1 MTKLSKVATNGGCF
15 GQPFLKLIP
24 AQKGMK
30 YPRIVNLDP
39 RLVRIVTSPE
49 DCDLHVAYIIE
60 YPGPGSFQKRQI
72 ISRVDPDN
80 SAPTI
85 GEEDM
90 NDTWTI
96 SNYVRMDQ
104 GGSWYLSG
112 TPDPWDYP
120 FAPIF
125 TCQNL
130 PNPNEAWG
138 TPDLTPDLIQMN
150 EALNFLLSTL
160 ARIAYFHGH
169 PKQFVSG
176 VQAAQLA
183 VGIGD
188 ILCLPSPDSK
198 FGKLDAMTDFN
209 GLLSFIEDLRSSM
222 DEQSRIPAV
231 ALGRLKDIV
240 KGTVSGIT
248 MKLMFQPLV
257 EKTTLKR
264 RSYGKLV
271 RQTTIAALIVA
282 GILPIEAYED
292 YQVTLRWNGLLP
304 IDDLNAAQ
312 TAVLLQQLGISS
324 HTLISDLGFNPE
336 AEAKKNAEEDAK
348 KLTNYSQGTGLPP
361 TAPAQPPAT
370 PSGQPGCT
378 TAGSNSSMSIEWY
391 LYCKTCNN
399 VMDDSIN
406 HGANILRSMVKAAPH
421 IKAALDAD
429 TSGYLE
435 VGIMAYSRD
444 AIDFAIAHLGHEL
457 ELHSENY
464 DVVPLVQ
471 ENVISEREKALEQL
485 VKDWSDFVSTT
496 ALSTVTDKDK
506 TFKLWNWNDEWVER
520 HLNLEIRSR
529 QLLSEGKQ

>member
-1 MTKLSKVATNGGCF
+1 MVTALYTSSYSVKAQTNTIAQAGLTHDELIRKQEMEYAFKGYKGKLPDPLKTEPNMPNHNTKVNRCEPIVNKGASALFGEVLKIEASDESGETDSSGQPNTRVQDFITGLWGDDDDRMTKLSKVATNGGCF

-264 RSYGKLV
+264 RSYGKLI

-312 TAVLLQQLGISS
+312 TAILLQQLGISS

-370 PSGQPGCT
+370 PSGQQ
-378 TAGSNSSMSIEWY
+378 
-391 LYCKTCNN
+391 
-399 VMDDSIN
+399 
-406 HGANILRSMVKAAPH
+406 
-421 IKAALDAD
+421 DAQQQ
-429 TSGYLE
+429 G
-435 VGIMAYSRD
+435 
-444 AIDFAIAHLGHEL
+444 AIA
-457 ELHSENY
+457 
-464 DVVPLVQ
+464 
-471 ENVISEREKALEQL
+471 A
-485 VKDWSDFVSTT
+485 
-496 ALSTVTDKDK
+496 
-506 TFKLWNWNDEWVER
+506 
-520 HLNLEIRSR
+520 
-529 QLLSEGKQ
+529 